1 VTLRTVF
8 FGTPEAAVPSLDALL
23 GSHDML
29 VVVTAPDRPRDRGM
43 ELKPSPVKARALEA
57 GVPVLQPPTL
67 RAEPVQEEL
76 RALGADVFVVT
87 AYGLILPPAVLEA
100 TPNGCLNVHF
110 SILPRLRGAAPVQ
123 WALIQG
129 HEQAGVTIMQMDP
142 GLDTGPI
149 VEIAETPVTPDDT
162 AGTLEER
169 LAHMG
174 AKLLVE
180 VLDRLEHGG
189 IERHP
194 QDDALATLAPKLTP
208 ADARI
213 DWAQD
218 AATVVNRIRAFNPRP
233 GAWTTVDGGKRL
245 KVWRAT
251 LPSGQA
257 QAQANGAPEAPE
269 SPEAP
274 GTVGTVRAA
283 LDGGMLVGT
292 GSGEVLVVEVQPEGS
307 RRMPATDFLRG
318 LRPGPDTRLV

>member
-1 VTLRTVF
+1 MSLRTVF
-8 FGTPEAAVPSLDALL
+8 FGTPEAAVPSLDALI
-23 GSHDML
+23 GSHEVL
-29 VVVTAPDRPRDRGM
+29 AVVTAPDRPRDRGM
-43 ELKPSPVKARALEA
+43 ELKPSPVKERALEA
-57 GVPVLQPPTL
+57 GIPVLQPPTL
-67 RAEPVQEEL
+67 RNEAVQEEL

-129 HEQAGVTIMQMDP
+129 HDVAGVTIMQMDP

-149 VEIAETPVTPDDT
+149 IEIAETPVAPDDT

-194 QDDALATLAPKLTP
+194 QDDAEATLAPKLTP

-213 DWAQD
+213 DWTQD
-218 AATVVNRIRAFNPRP
+218 AAAVVNRIRAFNPRP

-245 KVWRAT
+245 KIWRARLRPDAAQPGAESAGE
-251 LPSGQA
+251 LPP
-257 QAQANGAPEAPE
+257 GAVRTG
-269 SPEAP
+269 P
-274 GTVGTVRAA
+274 GGE
-283 LDGGMLVGT
+283 MLVGA
-292 GSGEVLVVEVQPEGS
+292 GSGEVLVAEVQPEGS

-318 LRPGPDTRLV
+318 LRAGPDTRLV

>member
-1 VTLRTVF
+1 MSLRTVF

-23 GSHDML
+23 GSPHDVL
-29 VVVTAPDRPRDRGM
+29 AVLTAPDRPRDRGM
-43 ELKPSPVKARALEA
+43 ELKPSPVKERALEA

-67 RAEPVQEEL
+67 RAEPIQDEL

-129 HEQAGVTIMQMDP
+129 HERAGVTIMQMDP

-149 VEIAETPVTPDDT
+149 IEIAETRVAPDDT
-162 AGTLEER
+162 AGTLAER

-174 AKLLVE
+174 AGLLVE
-180 VLDRLEHGG
+180 VLDCLERGE
-189 IERHP
+189 IDRHP

-213 DWAQD
+213 DWSQD

-233 GAWTTVDGGKRL
+233 GAWTTVGGKRL
-245 KVWRAT
+245 KVWRAQ
-251 LPSGQA
+251 LQVGPG
-257 QAQANGAPEAPE
+257 GAGGAEEAG
-269 SPEAP
+269 EAE
-274 GTVGTVRAA
+274 GAAEAAAGAVRAA
-283 LDGGMLVGT
+283 PGGDGMLVGT
-292 GSGEVLVVEVQPEGS
+292 GSAEIVVGEVQPEGS
-307 RRMPATDFLRG
+307 RRMAAADFLRG
-318 LRPGPDTRLV
+318 LRPGPDTRLT